1 MVKMKMKYKL
11 FSKFLMDYNLSQTK
25 FAEICGITRSCISG
39 AMNKKCIGVE
49 ARGKILIG
57 LQKVTG
63 QKHKIND
70 VFYQL

>member
-1 MVKMKMKYKL
+1 MVKMKMYCKILSDVLVK
-11 FSKFLMDYNLSQTK
+11 YNLHQTT
-25 FAEICGITRSCISG
+25 FAEICGVTRACISG
-39 AMNKKCIGVE
+39 AMHKKCIGVE